1 MRPHARSR
9 SLPPEGAPAA
19 SGRPSA
25 GWMDR
30 RFALMSLA
38 ALTGCGFELR
48 REPELP
54 FKTLALTGFEANSP
68 LAAGLKRQ
76 IKRTPVQLL
85 DDATRAEVVLEVL
98 HEFRDRTVVAST
110 SVGQVREFQLRLQF
124 DYLIRRA
131 DGELLVPKV
140 ELRLARDMTYTE
152 TFALSKEQ
160 ESANLYGAMHS
171 DAIAQVMR
179 RLAAVKLRT

>member
-1 MRPHARSR
+1 
-9 SLPPEGAPAA
+9 
-19 SGRPSA
+19 
-25 GWMDR
+25 MDR
-30 RFALMSLA
+30 RLALISLA

-54 FKTLALTGFEANSP
+54 FKTLGLAGFEADSP

-76 IKRTPVQLL
+76 IKRTPVQMLE
-85 DDATRAEVVLEVL
+85 DSSRAQVVLEAL
-98 HEFRDRTVVAST
+98 NEHRDRTVVAST

-124 DYLIRRA
+124 DYLVRRP

-140 ELRLARDMTYTE
+140 ELRLYRDMNYTE
-152 TFALSKEQ
+152 TNALAKEQ
-160 ESANLYGAMHS
+160 EAANLYSAMHS

-179 RLAAVKLRT
+179 RLAAVKVQG